1 MRLRRVHL
9 AALTSVVAVVT
20 AAAACGG
27 GNQPAG
33 ESPAGAP
40 PAPVAATTATDT
52 ADGPGVVAGSAIFQ
66 GTPPAPRPLR
76 TDSDPLCKPEP
87 GTTSDVLLVGPGNGL
102 QNVFVYVKDG
112 LGARTYAVPTTP
124 VVLDQKGCRYTPH
137 VLGVQVGQTV
147 HITNS
152 DAALHNVNA
161 SPKENRPFNFGQPA
175 GVPPATRVF
184 DKPEIGVPFRCD
196 VHPWM
201 NAYAGVVA
209 HPFFAVTG
217 ANGSFE
223 IKGLPAG
230 AYTIEAWHEALGTQS
245 QLVTVDG
252 TTPAKVS
259 FEFKG
264 KS

>member
-1 MRLRRVHL
+1 MRLKRIHL
-9 AALTSVVAVVT
+9 SVLTCAVAFVT
-20 AAAACGG
+20 AAAGCGG
-27 GNQPAG
+27 DQSAGERPAG
-33 ESPAGAP
+33 GETPAAAP
-40 PAPVAATTATDT
+40 AATDT
-52 ADGPGVVAGSAIFQ
+52 ADGPGVITGAAMFQGSA
-66 GTPPAPRPLR
+66 PPPRPLR

-87 GTTSDVLLVGPGNGL
+87 GATSEVLLVGPENGL

-124 VVLDQKGCRYTPH
+124 AVLDQQGCRYVPH
-137 VLGVQVGQTV
+137 VFGVQVGQTV

-152 DAALHNVNA
+152 DAALHNVNS
-161 SPKENRPFNFGQPA
+161 SPRENRPFNFGQPA
-175 GVPPATRVF
+175 GVPAATRVF

-230 AYTIEAWHEALGTQS
+230 TYTIEAWHEQLGSQTQT
-245 QLVTVDG
+245 VTVDG
-252 TTPAKVS
+252 TTPAEAN
-259 FEFKG
+259 FEFK
-264 KS
+264 SQT